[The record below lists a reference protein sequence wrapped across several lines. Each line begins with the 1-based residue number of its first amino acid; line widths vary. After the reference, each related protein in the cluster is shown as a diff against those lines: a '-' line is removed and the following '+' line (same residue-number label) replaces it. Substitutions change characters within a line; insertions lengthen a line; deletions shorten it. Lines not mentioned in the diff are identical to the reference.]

1 MKIEVGNPA
10 PEFTLYNTEKQAV
23 SLSHH
28 RGKNVLLLFFPLAFT
43 GTCTIELCSMRD
55 HLHEYSDLNAEVFA
69 ISVDSLH
76 VLRKW
81 KELEGFNFEMLS
93 DFNKEAS
100 NLYDTIY
107 ETFGQGMKGV
117 SKRSAF
123 VIDKDG
129 IVRYAEV
136 LDNAGDIPSFENI
149 KDLLA
154 TLN

>member
-1 MKIEVGNPA
+1 MITTGQAA
-10 PEFTLYNTEKQAV
+10 PDFTLYNTEKQPV
-23 SLSHH
+23 MLSHH

-55 HLHEYSDLNAEVFA
+55 HLHEYTDLNAEVMA

-93 DFNKEAS
+93 DFNKEVSTA
-100 NLYDTIY
+100 YDTIY
-107 ETFGQGMKGV
+107 ETFGQNMHGV

-123 VIDKDG
+123 VIDKEG

-136 LDNAGDIPSFENI
+136 LDNASEVPNFENI
-149 KDLLA
+149 KNTLA

>member
-1 MKIEVGNPA
+1 MIQTGQPA
-10 PEFTLYNTEKQAV
+10 PDFTLYNTEKQPIT
-23 SLSHH
+23 LSHH

-55 HLHEYSDLNAEVFA
+55 HLHEYTDLNAEIFA

-81 KELEGFNFEMLS
+81 KELEHFNFEMLS

-100 NLYDTIY
+100 TTYDTIY

-123 VIDKDG
+123 VIDRSG
-129 IVRYAEV
+129 VVQYAEV
-136 LDNAGDIPSFENI
+136 LENASNVPDFEKI
-149 KDLLA
+149 QEVLA

>member
-1 MKIEVGNPA
+1 MIEVGQAA
-10 PEFTLYNTEKQAV
+10 PDFTLYNTEKQPIT
-23 SLSHH
+23 LSHH

-55 HLHEYSDLNAEVFA
+55 HMHEYSDLNAEVIA

-81 KELEGFNFEMLS
+81 KELEHFNFEMLS

-100 NLYDTIY
+100 NLYETIY
-107 ETFGQGMKGV
+107 ETFGQNMHGV

-123 VIDKDG
+123 IIDKQG
-129 IVRYAEV
+129 VLRYAEV
-136 LDNAGDIPSFENI
+136 LDNASEIPNFEHI
-149 KDLLA
+149 QEVLA
-154 TLN
+154 SLN

>member
-1 MKIEVGNPA
+1 MIQTGQAA
-10 PEFTLYNTEKQAV
+10 PDFTLYNTEKQPV
-23 SLSHH
+23 TISHH

-55 HLHEYSDLNAEVFA
+55 HMQIYNNLNAEVFA

-81 KELEGFNFEMLS
+81 KEMEGFNFEMLS
-93 DFNKEAS
+93 DFNKEVS
-100 NLYDTIY
+100 TLYDTIY
-107 ETFGQGMKGV
+107 PVFGQGMKGV

-123 VIDKDG
+123 IIDKEG

-136 LDNAGDIPSFENI
+136 LENASEIPNFENI
-149 KDLLA
+149 QEVLA
-154 TLN
+154 GLN